1 MKRRALLLIPLLLAS
16 HAFADSPD
24 KAAWH
29 VFVQMVTPAQSAK
42 AVQYETWAS
51 DDDIYGASPHWPVT
65 NAPKLLTKSLGGSA
79 SAPHPGRL
87 MVAPAS
93 SCAKPQDAAAGNFPA
108 DGCIGEEVRHNR
120 PVYDTLTANNFNTV
134 KGLVA
139 AYATGKPIVLPMG
152 SVIAKADWVPV
163 DDLMRW
169 QPAYKTVAQ
178 VRAAFYT
185 NTASL
190 GGGQA
195 REFALVGVSIQSKA
209 LPDWLWFTV
218 EHRSNPGR
226 CDIIGCHDSFGAVKA
241 DIAPA
246 ATTNSDYGPCAKT
259 KALAALFASAGL
271 DPVWNNYCLKGTQTH
286 YVTKTGKPLILGNS
300 VVERINHGIPIPHI
314 SCITCHATASFDKNG
329 QGNYAALKRAPIG
342 QVNPDWLTGYDR
354 ADFMWGL
361 LDAK

>member
-1 MKRRALLLIPLLLAS
+1 MNRLALLVYPLLLAS
-16 HAFADSPD
+16 QALADAPD
-24 KAAWH
+24 KAAWQL
-29 VFVQMVTPAQSAK
+29 FVQMAAPAKGVK

-51 DDDIYGASPHWPVT
+51 DDDIYGANPHWPST
-65 NAPKLLTKSLGGSA
+65 AALKLLTKSLGGTA
-79 SAPHPGRL
+79 SAPHPTRL

-93 SCAKPQDAAAGNFPA
+93 ACAKPQDSGAGNFPA
-108 DGCIGEEVRHNR
+108 DGCIGEEVRHNSL
-120 PVYDTLTANNFNTV
+120 VYNTLTANNFNTV

-139 AYATGKPIVLPMG
+139 AYATGKPIMLPMG
-152 SVIAKADWVPV
+152 SIIAKADWVPI

-169 QPAYKTVAQ
+169 QPAYRNAAQ

-185 NTASL
+185 NSASL
-190 GGGQA
+190 GGRA
-195 REFALVGVSIQSKA
+195 REFALVGISIQSKS

-226 CDIIGCHDSFGAVKA
+226 CDIIGCHDSFGATKSDV
-241 DIAPA
+241 APVSMA
-246 ATTNSDYGPCAKT
+246 NSDYGPCAKT
-259 KALAALFASAGL
+259 PALAALFASAGL

-300 VVERINHGIPIPHI
+300 VVERINHGIAIPHI

-329 QGNYAALKRAPIG
+329 QGNFAALKRTPVG
-342 QVNPDWLTGYDR
+342 QVDPQWLTGYDR